1 MKKTGQGYVRII
13 AGTLRGSK
21 LPVLDQ
27 VGLRPSS
34 DRVRETLFNWLQPN
48 IQGRKVLDLFAGSG
62 ALGFESASRGAAQ
75 VTMLEQNAEAC
86 ALLVS
91 NQKRLKVD
99 DLEVVQL
106 ESLQWLKNT
115 PASGFNLVFLD
126 PPYGFLHWAELW
138 SALLLK
144 TVSNALIYIE
154 IGSNDDCLMP
164 SDIVILKQGK
174 TQQSNYLLTQW
185 KNTVID

>member
-21 LPVLDQ
+21 LPVLDKA
-27 VGLRPSS
+27 GLRPSS
-34 DRVRETLFNWLQPN
+34 DRVRETLFNWLQYD
-48 IQGRKVLDLFAGSG
+48 IQGSKVLDLFAGSG

-75 VTMLEQNAEAC
+75 VTLLEQNPETC

-99 DLEVVQL
+99 NLEAVQL

-115 PASGFNLVFLD
+115 PATGFNLVFLD
-126 PPYGFLHWAELW
+126 PPYGFQHWAELW
-138 SALLLK
+138 STLLLK
-144 TVSNALIYIE
+144 ITSNALIYIE
-154 IGSNDDCLMP
+154 IGKEDDCMIPADMVL
-164 SDIVILKQGK
+164 LKQGK
-174 TQQSNYLLTQW
+174 TQQSNYFLTQW
-185 KNTVID
+185 KKHVD

>member
-21 LPVLDQ
+21 LPVLNQ

-34 DRVRETLFNWLQPN
+34 DRVRETLFNWLQHD
-48 IQGRKVLDLFAGSG
+48 IQGSKVLDLFAGSG
-62 ALGFESASRGAAQ
+62 ALGFESASRGAAK
-75 VTMLEQNAEAC
+75 VTLLEQNAEAC

-91 NQKRLKVD
+91 NQKRLKVNNI
-99 DLEVVQL
+99 EVVQL

-126 PPYGFLHWAELW
+126 PPYGFQRWAELW
-138 SALLLK
+138 SVLLLIIA
-144 TVSNALIYIE
+144 SNALIYIE
-154 IGSNDDCLMP
+154 IGGDDDCLLP
-164 SDIVILKQGK
+164 AELVIIRQGK
-174 TQQSNYLLTQW
+174 TQQSNYFLTQW
-185 KNTVID
+185 KKHGD